1 MTHSVVDPSTF
12 FESTEVQCAR
22 CGQRNDFG
30 SSEQLY
36 FADGSH
42 RCIHC
47 GFLLIQ
53 HLLRKMGKMWEMVET
68 DPEWRA
74 LLRAGR
80 VAEVTRRLDA
90 LVPIEPD
97 AAFSPTAR
105 RSSKPS

>member
-30 SSEQLY
+30 PSERLY

-47 GFLLIQ
+47 GFLFIQ
-53 HLLRKMGKMWEMVET
+53 HLLRKMGKMREMVET

-97 AAFSPTAR
+97 AVLSPTPR
-105 RSSKPS
+105 RS